1 MSMRGLANHEYRAIR
16 LKAFAKLPYVMR
28 GHGFA
33 GLAFSRVIFPA
44 GRVQPP
50 FFHPKSGRPQ

>member
-1 MSMRGLANHEYRAIR
+1 MSMRCLANREYRAIL
-16 LKAFAKLPYVMR
+16 LKALAKLPYVMR

-33 GLAFSRVIFPA
+33 GSAFSRVIFPA

-50 FFHPKSGRPQ
+50 FVHPKSGSPQ